1 MPLIN
6 YSRLQFLLSIPLVIL
21 TVLLEVLKFS
31 NYKIKLL
38 LAANINNLLHNNLT
52 PLFTVKKI

>member
-6 YSRLQFLLSIPLVIL
+6 YSILQFLLSIPLIIL
-21 TVLLEVLKFS
+21 TILLEVLKFS
-31 NYKIKLL
+31 NYKIKLI

-52 PLFTVKKI
+52 PLFTVEKI

>member
-6 YSRLQFLLSIPLVIL
+6 YSILQFLLSIPLVIL

-52 PLFTVKKI
+52 PLFTVEKI

>member
-52 PLFTVKKI
+52 PLFTVEKI